1 MNKLRK
7 IFGLLSVL
15 LILNGNNLSVYA
27 ADSISIKMQP
37 SMQTVIE
44 NQTAT
49 FKVTATGNGLK
60 YQWQVSSDGKNWTNS
75 GIASGKTA
83 VYTFE
88 AGKSQNGRLQRCVI
102 TDASGNKVVSSVA
115 AINVISTVD
124 WELPIM

>member
-1 MNKLRK
+1 MITDASGNKVVSNEAKLTVTENLK
-7 IFGLLSVL
+7 ITSQPASQSVKD
-15 LILNGNNLSVYA
+15 G
-27 ADSISIKMQP
+27 
-37 SMQTVIE
+37 QTV
-44 NQTAT
+44 T

-115 AINVISTVD
+115 VINVISADD